1 MATLLSS
8 STSSLLFS
16 NLSPPSLSPISL
28 SLSLSFSSSAS
39 LSSSISLS
47 SLSKRLS
54 LSSKR
59 LSLSS
64 FTVNA
69 AAAASE
75 KKKVLIVNTNSGG
88 HAVIGFY
95 FAKQLLGC
103 GHDVTILTVGDESSD
118 KMKKPPFSRFS
129 HKKAQTDAG
138 RKKPGPGIM
147 LQEIVDGGGKTV
159 WGDVGAIGTVLEGLT
174 FDVVLDNNG
183 KDLDAVRPVADWA
196 KSSGVGQFLF
206 ISSAGIYKQTEE
218 PPHVEGDAV
227 KADAGHVAVEKYL
240 SEVFDNWASFRPQYM
255 IGSGNNKDCEEWFFD
270 RKPVPIPGSGMQLTN
285 ISHVKDLSSMLTKA
299 VENPTAASG
308 NIFNCVSDR
317 AVTLDGMAKLCA
329 KAAGLPVEIV
339 HYDPKTIGSDAK
351 KAFPFRNMHF
361 YAEPRAAKDILGWQ
375 SATNL
380 PEDLKERFEEYV
392 KIGRDKKAMTF
403 DIDDK
408 IIESLKVPVSV

>member
-8 STSSLLFS
+8 SSSLLFTKI
-16 NLSPPSLSPISL
+16 SPTSLSPQSL
-28 SLSLSFSSSAS
+28 SLSSVSLSSSSS

-47 SLSKRLS
+47 AKSLS
-54 LSSKR
+54 LSTSSR
-59 LSLSS
+59 RVSLSA
-64 FTVNA
+64 FTVK
-69 AAAASE
+69 ASGAE

-95 FAKQLLGC
+95 FAKELLSG
-103 GHDVTILTVGDESSD
+103 GHDVTVLTVGDEGSD
-118 KMKKPPFSRFS
+118 KMKKPPFSRFN
-129 HKKAQTDAG
+129 
-138 RKKPGPGIM
+138 
-147 LQEIVDGGGKTV
+147 EITESGGKTV
-159 WGDVGAIGTVLEGLT
+159 WGEPSAIGTVLEGLT

-183 KDLDAVRPVADWA
+183 KDLDTVKPVVDWA
-196 KSSGVGQFLF
+196 KSSGAVQFLF

-218 PPHVEGDAV
+218 PPHVEGDTV

-240 SEVFDNWASFRPQYM
+240 SEVFGNWASFRPQYM

-270 RKPVPIPGSGMQLTN
+270 RIVRGRPVPIPGSGMQLTN

-308 NIFNCVSDR
+308 IIFNCVSDR

-361 YAEPRAAKDILGWQ
+361 YAEPRAAKDLLGWQ

-380 PEDLKERFEEYV
+380 PEDLKERYEEYV
-392 KIGRDKKAMTF
+392 KIGRDKKDIKF

-408 IIESLKVPVSV
+408 ILETLKAPVAV